1 VRKLKPRAESETAG
15 ESLRLINDMLL
26 GEILIQLGVLDHDKV
41 DATIKAQKATNM
53 RFGEALVHLGAASWK
68 DVEHGLR
75 LQEHLSRSR
84 MSQSGPA
91 RLEAL
96 SAKERPPV
104 SAFGSEHLNVLNDMM
119 LGEEMIRMGTITRE
133 QLKKALGVQNA
144 AGIRI
149 GQALVEIGAATW
161 DQVAEGVRMQEL
173 HRDQGGGRQTRSASG

>member
-1 VRKLKPRAESETAG
+1 
-15 ESLRLINDMLL
+15 M
-26 GEILIQLGVLDHDKV
+26 
-41 DATIKAQKATNM
+41 
-53 RFGEALVHLGAASWK
+53 
-68 DVEHGLR
+68 
-75 LQEHLSRSR
+75 
-84 MSQSGPA
+84 

-96 SAKERPPV
+96 TAQERPPV

-161 DQVAEGVRMQEL
+161 DQVAEGVRMQER
-173 HRDQGGGRQTRSASG
+173 HRDQGGGQKMRSVSL